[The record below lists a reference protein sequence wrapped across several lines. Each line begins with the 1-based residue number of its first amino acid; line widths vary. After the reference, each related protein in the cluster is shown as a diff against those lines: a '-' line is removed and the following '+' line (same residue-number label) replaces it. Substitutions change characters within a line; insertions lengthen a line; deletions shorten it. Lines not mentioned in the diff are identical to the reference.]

1 MTLRRAWFA
10 LAALTLSPLAPAF
23 AREPA
28 PALEAGLSERLSAI
42 GTVPVG
48 RVGIA
53 TIDLTTGRETQFHA
67 ADAFPMASTVK
78 LAVAIMYLAEVD
90 AGHRSLGKMIA
101 LDEALRSGSDGIG
114 QDLPHPGVTLSAA
127 NLIHLMLTLSDNTA
141 TDVLIEDLGG
151 TAKVEAW
158 LRSRAVDGVRIDR
171 NIARLV
177 LDNLGLP
184 MMSGK
189 TAAQT
194 LWASDPLP
202 ETARNVAVAQFNR
215 DPRDTATPAGMA
227 HFLARIDR
235 GEFLKPSSQKFLI
248 DTMIKCKTGADRI
261 KGLLPDGTIV
271 AHKTGTLSGLSDDV
285 GIVTLPNG
293 HRFVIAV
300 FTMGIAEGPVRAKII
315 AEAARTAYDFY
326 ATH

>member
-1 MTLRRAWFA
+1 M
-10 LAALTLSPLAPAF
+10 
-23 AREPA
+23 
-28 PALEAGLSERLSAI
+28 SAI

-53 TIDLTTGRETQFHA
+53 TVDLTTGREVQFRA
-67 ADAFPMASTVK
+67 AEAFPMASTVK
-78 LAVAIMYLAEVD
+78 IAVAVMYLAEVD
-90 AGHRSLGKMIA
+90 AGRRSLDRMIA

-114 QDLPHPGVTLSAA
+114 QDLPHAGVTLSAA

-141 TDVLIEDLGG
+141 TDVLINDLGG
-151 TAKVEAW
+151 TAKVQVW
-158 LRSRAVDGVRIDR
+158 LKTHAVEGVRIDR

-184 MMSGK
+184 MMTGK

-202 ETARNVAVAQFNR
+202 EAARATAVAAFDR
-215 DPRDTATPAGMA
+215 DPRDTASPAGMA
-227 HFLARIDR
+227 HFLVRIER

-248 DTMIKCKTGADRI
+248 STMTKCKTGPDRI
-261 KGLLPDGTIV
+261 KGLLPEGTIV

-293 HRFVIAV
+293 RRFVIAV
-300 FTMGIAEGPVRAKII
+300 FTMGIAEGPARAKII

-326 ATH
+326 ATR

>member
-1 MTLRRAWFA
+1 MKLRRAA
-10 LAALTLSPLAPAF
+10 LAFAALLLFPLASVA
-23 AREPA
+23 ARETA
-28 PALEAGLSERLSAI
+28 PLAETGLSERLSAI

-53 TIDLTTGRETQFHA
+53 TIDLATGRETQFRA
-67 ADAFPMASTVK
+67 TEVFPMASTVK
-78 LAVAIMYLAEVD
+78 VAVAVMYLAEVD
-90 AGHRSLGKMIA
+90 AGRRSLDRMIA

-114 QDLPHPGVTLSAA
+114 QDLPHAGVTLSAA

-141 TDVLIEDLGG
+141 ADVLINDLGG
-151 TAKVEAW
+151 TTKVEAW
-158 LRSRAVDGVRIDR
+158 LVAHSVESVRIDR

-184 MMSGK
+184 MMPGK

-194 LWASDPLP
+194 LWASEPLP
-202 ETARNVAVAQFNR
+202 EAARAPAVAVFDR
-215 DPRDTATPAGMA
+215 DPRDTASPAGMA

-235 GEFLKPSSQKFLI
+235 GEFLSLSSQKFLI
-248 DTMIKCKTGADRI
+248 DTMTKCKTGHDRI
-261 KGLLPDGTIV
+261 KGLLPEGTIV
-271 AHKTGTLSGLSDDV
+271 AHKTGTLSGVSDDI

-293 HRFVIAV
+293 HKFVIAV
-300 FTMGIAEGPVRAKII
+300 FTMGIADGPARAKII

-326 ATH
+326 ATR